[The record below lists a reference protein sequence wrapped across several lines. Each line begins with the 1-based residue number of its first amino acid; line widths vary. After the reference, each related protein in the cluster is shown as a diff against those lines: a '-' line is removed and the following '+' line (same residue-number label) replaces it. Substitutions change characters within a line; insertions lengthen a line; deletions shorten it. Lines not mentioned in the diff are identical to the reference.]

1 MIITNCATEDTA
13 VETFI
18 IEIINDYGYLGIFLL
33 ITLENI
39 FPPIPSEVILLF
51 GGFLTVS
58 TALGVPGVILVSTLG
73 SVVGAIILYSIAYP
87 LDEQRLT
94 RIIERWGHILRLDKK
109 DIRRADDWFQ
119 RFGVL
124 TVFFCRLVPILRSL
138 VSIPAGM
145 CHMNFGK
152 FLLFTVAGTAIWNT
166 ILVNIGAAVG
176 ASWKSIVGYFD
187 MYSDLVLI
195 ALIILFVAF
204 VVRHFW
210 VRKS

>member
-1 MIITNCATEDTA
+1 M
-13 VETFI
+13 ETFI

-73 SVVGAIILYSIAYP
+73 SVVGAVILYSIAYP

-109 DIRRADDWFQ
+109 DLKRANDWFE
-119 RFGVL
+119 RYGVL

-145 CHMNFGK
+145 CHMNFAK

-195 ALIILFVAF
+195 VLIILFVAF